1 MSDLRVVATIPV
13 KPESVEALRPALNA
27 LADATR
33 AEEGCLSYDLYES
46 AAAPGFFVT
55 VEEWRSQEDLDA
67 HMKTE
72 HVGAAISAAA
82 EHMAGDFAVHPLI
95 PVV

>member
-33 AEEGCLSYDLYES
+33 AEEGCLSYDLFES
-46 AAAPGFFVT
+46 AAAPGYFVT
-55 VEEWRSQEDLDA
+55 VEEWRS
-67 HMKTE
+67 HMKSE